1 MEKIANLDLPSFSD
15 RVQAE
20 VVAAIQAELTA
31 TIDDL
36 ANSVRHLALRA
47 KLTESIV
54 DAREAER
61 SAEALR
67 IAAWATEEVEPQ
79 LSVERVIKTPDRI
92 SERPP
97 RGGLS
102 DSGVSRT
109 YLFDPHQ

>member
-36 ANSVRHLALRA
+36 VNSVRHLALRA

-54 DAREAER
+54 DAREEER
-61 SAEALR
+61 CGGTENRSVGNR
-67 IAAWATEEVEPQ
+67 RGRAA
-79 LSVERVIKTPDRI
+79 IKRRACSRARKCNQHSTNAWRDR
-92 SERPP
+92 
-97 RGGLS
+97 
-102 DSGVSRT
+102 
-109 YLFDPHQ
+109 